1 MYEYLVYT
9 VSSEIYFV
17 FDQFLIIIK
26 TKQPRWNV
34 DWQDYIF
41 FLPVNVQ
48 FYIYVCVIVK
58 LLWSWYMKFWVIA
71 FFV

>member
-48 FYIYVCVIVK
+48 FYIY
-58 LLWSWYMKFWVIA
+58 M
-71 FFV
+71 FV